1 MRNLDRAGANLYAA
15 DKTRVGEGP
24 MDVPIR
30 EKPIVEEFKR
40 RVERQFPGELIRL
53 VVFGSRVRREATAES
68 DLDILVVIRSDDW
81 RRGDEI
87 RALGYAL
94 EIEHGIVLSIQVMSL
109 GHYEKLRDCGAQFLR
124 AVEREGIVV

>member
-1 MRNLDRAGANLYAA
+1 
-15 DKTRVGEGP
+15 
-24 MDVPIR
+24 MDALIR

-53 VVFGSRVRREATAES
+53 VAFGSRVRGDATAES
-68 DLDILVVIRSDDW
+68 DLDLLVVIRSEGW

-94 EIEHGIVLSIQVMSL
+94 ELEHGVVLSIQVMSL
-109 GHYEKLRDCGAQFLR
+109 GHYEKLRACGTQFLQ
-124 AVEREGIVV
+124 AVEREGVTV